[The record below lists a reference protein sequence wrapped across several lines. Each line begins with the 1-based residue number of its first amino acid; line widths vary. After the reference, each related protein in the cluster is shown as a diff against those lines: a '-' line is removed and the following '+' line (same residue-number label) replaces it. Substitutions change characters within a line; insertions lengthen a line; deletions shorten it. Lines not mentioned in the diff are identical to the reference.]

1 MFKKIQLILILILAS
16 VAVSNA
22 QTNNAYGD
30 NQKEVEPGV
39 FAIYSGDVNQDG
51 VIDVLDQGMLDN
63 DMFNFAFGYVVT
75 DLNGDAV
82 VDLLDQGFLDN
93 NMFNFVGVISPLSGA
108 RMASPQQGNRRNN
121 HTPIQNKN

>member
-1 MFKKIQLILILILAS
+1 MIKQLLFSLAS
-16 VAVSNA
+16 FLLVSTAVSA

-39 FAIYSGDVNQDG
+39 FAIFSGDVNQDG

-63 DMFNFAFGYVVT
+63 DMFNFTFGYVVT

-93 NMFNFVGVISPLSGA
+93 NMFNFVGVVSPISGA
-108 RMASPQQGNRRNN
+108 RMASPNQRTPRNGSSA
-121 HTPIQNKN
+121 IQNRN

>member
-1 MFKKIQLILILILAS
+1 MIKQLLFSLAS
-16 VAVSNA
+16 LLLVSAAASA

-30 NQKEVEPGV
+30 NQKEVEPGI

-63 DMFNFAFGYVVT
+63 DMFNFTFGYVVT

-108 RMASPQQGNRRNN
+108 RMVSPNQRTPRSVNSATQNRN
-121 HTPIQNKN
+121 

>member
-1 MFKKIQLILILILAS
+1 MIKQFQLILIVTLAFN
-16 VAVSNA
+16 AIANA

-39 FAIYSGDVNQDG
+39 FAIFSGDVNQDG

-93 NMFNFVGVISPLSGA
+93 NMFNFVGVISPLTGS
-108 RMASPQQGNRRNN
+108 RIASPQQGNRRNTIN
-121 HTPIQNKN
+121 TIQNKN